1 VPNQPLVVSGSA
13 CLDSADLS
21 QGQANSSQEVTFLP
35 PAESMIIEPK
45 KEAKEKEAM
54 KSEKPNS
61 PTAYEED

>member
-1 VPNQPLVVSGSA
+1 MV
-13 CLDSADLS
+13 
-21 QGQANSSQEVTFLP
+21 
-35 PAESMIIEPK
+35 IEPK